1 MTQQSGNQFDD
12 DLTVGLDDEGSFST
26 DSVDLFEFTG
36 DEESPIARLKTIILS
51 IDWEIN
57 DDILQQ
63 LDDELVDLGDIWAGD
78 KVKQIYIQGLNKI
91 GRYIY
96 KEKANAHPNAINLLI
111 TFYHN
116 LEKIVA
122 AGDSMDEDEKKELL
136 LQDVKKFDQL
146 KAHISKSENAPA
158 SPASG
163 PVAALSD
170 SDDPVEELKS
180 LKALVLGID
189 WEISQ
194 EGLQKLSDEVRRLEG
209 VFSQNKA
216 KLILLQGIGAL
227 SAYIN
232 KMRSQSNGKVFPLL
246 HSFYEVLEK
255 ISAEDLPADEEK
267 QLLFAEV
274 EKFNAFKGEIAQAQ
288 SQPAAPAPSQ
298 EALTDDA
305 AVEPV
310 AAASVVEEV
319 SEVFPV
325 DEVEEEH
332 KVAADVD
339 SRLSSVFGDEELEID
354 EVADKD
360 AALAGV
366 DVETEADDDSDEE
379 ALPYEGGTVA
389 PALAEADEESSF
401 SVEKLAEELAESEA
415 TEESDA
421 VSTEDAPLPPGVDVE
436 TEADDD
442 SDEEAL
448 PFEDGEIAPALS
460 GSDDLTGFDEKH
472 VTAALDEEDTGDL
485 DSRLDSFFDDEV
497 QSSAEEW
504 GGEDEPEVPSE
515 PAEKPDD
522 SEDLDEVIEAIAA
535 DRADEPEE
543 EREDEPSLL
552 DEGLPG
558 AEDDALE
565 ESIEDKL
572 SIFNDDVPPP
582 EPAESEQEAILEAE
596 DDLPATETEEDDPTA
611 GHLAFLD
618 DDVPSPLEDESAEAF
633 VSDDDSEDESEGE
646 REEIIAAL
654 DDSVSD
660 TDLHAALEEDTDSAF
675 AGDEQAMAEETE
687 EEKEQE
693 EPVVFEEATE
703 EPAEEA
709 AEDPAEAFT
718 DEPAEEFDEA
728 PAAETI
734 EEPEEEPADEQ
745 DVSSSDDS
753 EDEPAAAL
761 EDDFSDEDS
770 DAESYEEDTAEEPD
784 SDTLSFLD
792 EDDVPAEKDLQFQDE
807 EQDETQSDD
816 IFEEDEIEF
825 TVPGEITQEI
835 VADFVDEPDTAMD
848 DVIEFQVPGDEVDEQ
863 PAGSDTADDSLEGV
877 IFEVVEDDVEVD
889 PLPGEEYVDD
899 DELAGEAFSVLRSC
913 VDALH
918 DGVGHESLQAVL
930 AESSRLRSAEH
941 TDHTGKIFLQL
952 LDTVCQQTAGRPAG
966 SDDTS
971 LPLIDALL
979 SGLMMNSSDDVSSE
993 KVQEHL
999 LECTSRVLLLQQVNS
1014 HGVQNESPAAKE
1026 TPKMSTGDEVAD
1038 SGSPAEEVSLDDERL
1053 KAFVQEELA
1062 EIKNIFLEEIK
1073 SLRKEIAEK

>member
-122 AGDSMDEDEKKELL
+122 AGDSMDEGEKKELL

-146 KAHISKSENAPA
+146 KAHIGKSESAPA
-158 SPASG
+158 SSSPG

-194 EGLQKLSDEVRRLEG
+194 EGLQKLSDEVQRLEG

-246 HSFYEVLEK
+246 HSFYDVLEK

-298 EALTDDA
+298 EAVTDDA

-325 DEVEEEH
+325 DDVEEEH

-366 DVETEADDDSDEE
+366 DVETDADDDSDEE

-401 SVEKLAEELAESEA
+401 SVEKLAEELAESKA
-415 TEESDA
+415 AEESDGI
-421 VSTEDAPLPPGVDVE
+421 STEEVPLPPGVDVE

-448 PFEDGEIAPALS
+448 PFEGGEIAPALS
-460 GSDDLTGFDEKH
+460 GSDDVTGFDEEH

-497 QSSAEEW
+497 QSSSEEW
-504 GGEDEPEVPSE
+504 GGDDEPELPSE
-515 PAEKPDD
+515 VAEEPDD
-522 SEDLDEVIEAIAA
+522 SEDLDDVIEAIAA

-543 EREDEPSLL
+543 KRDDEPSLL

-582 EPAESEQEAILEAE
+582 EPAESEQDAILEAE
-596 DDLPATETEEDDPTA
+596 DDLPAEETEEDDPTA
-611 GHLAFLD
+611 EHLAFLD
-618 DDVPSPLEDESAEAF
+618 DDDPSPFEEESADPF
-633 VSDDDSEDESEGE
+633 ISDDSEGEAEGGQ
-646 REEIIAAL
+646 EEIVAAL
-654 DDSVSD
+654 DDSLSD
-660 TDLHAALEEDTDSAF
+660 TEPVAAFEEGTDSAF
-675 AGDEQAMAEETE
+675 AGDDQAMAEDAE

-703 EPAEEA
+703 EPAEEFR
-709 AEDPAEAFT
+709 EES
-718 DEPAEEFDEA
+718 AEEFTEG
-728 PAAETI
+728 PVAESI
-734 EEPEEEPADEQ
+734 VESDKEVSEER
-745 DVSSSDDS
+745 DVSSDGDS
-753 EDEPAAAL
+753 KDELAAVAV

-770 DAESYEEDTAEEPD
+770 DVESYEADTAEEPGSD
-784 SDTLSFLD
+784 SLSFLD
-792 EDDVPAEKDLQFQDE
+792 EDDVSEDKDLQFRDE
-807 EQDETQSDD
+807 EQDAVESNDL
-816 IFEEDEIEF
+816 FEEDEIEF

-848 DVIEFQVPGDEVDEQ
+848 DVIEFQVPGDETDEQ
-863 PAGSDTADDSLEGV
+863 PAGPDDADDSLEGV
-877 IFEVVEDDVEVD
+877 VFEVVEDDVEVD

-899 DELAGEAFSVLRSC
+899 DEVAGEDFSVLRSC

-930 AESSRLRSAEH
+930 VESSRLRSGEH

-952 LDTVCQQTAGRPAG
+952 LDTVCQQSAGRSAG

-971 LPLIDALL
+971 LPLIDELL
-979 SGLMMNSSDDVSSE
+979 SGLLMNSSDDVSSE

-1014 HGVQNESPAAKE
+1014 DGIQEKLPADKE
-1026 TPKMSTGDEVAD
+1026 TPKMSTENEV
-1038 SGSPAEEVSLDDERL
+1038 SHGGSPAEELSLDDEKL

-1062 EIKNIFLEEIK
+1062 EIKTIFLEEIK
-1073 SLRKEIAEK
+1073 SLRREIAEK